1 MFLGKQEQ
9 LTGIVTNIIYT
20 VPLSLYR
27 SNNGKQLLETYG
39 KNVFVL
45 PMVKIHKRGRFD
57 EVFEIGREELIEIIN
72 RRLKNTH
79 TLIDEVFAPDALEYL
94 LKYSGGHIRSLIR
107 FVQEAIIEIDNLPID
122 FAAARKS
129 VREEVRIF
137 GASVREN
144 YWDKLAKLESSADQQ
159 IENGDDDYSK
169 MLESL
174 AILEYVNGDE
184 TETDD
189 DVWYAVNPS
198 IRLTIKFREAV
209 AKLAAQ
215 RAAATLSE

>member
-1 MFLGKQEQ
+1 MAD
-9 LTGIVTNIIYT
+9 ISA
-20 VPLSLYR
+20 SL
-27 SNNGKQLLETYG
+27 
-39 KNVFVL
+39 V
-45 PMVKIHKRGRFD
+45 
-57 EVFEIGREELIEIIN
+57 
-72 RRLKNTH
+72 
-79 TLIDEVFAPDALEYL
+79 
-94 LKYSGGHIRSLIR
+94 R
-107 FVQEAIIEIDNLPID
+107 FVQEASISVDELPID
-122 FAAARKS
+122 FKAARES
-129 VREEVRIF
+129 VKEEVRGF
-137 GASVREN
+137 AASVREN

-215 RAAATLSE
+215 RAAGTPSK